1 MATTTRRQSQAT
13 TLTRL
18 DTTWRSVLE
27 LQLFCSWFLL
37 ITRWSNFAAETIMM
51 GQSNMLGEGKIAV
64 RFSMLEKLGWRT
76 ATHMKGLDPYLQAFR
91 RHHPRSIAKVVCEC
105 VLLTWSRWTLVDSDR
120 AYFTSGK
127 SSRCAMIVTSEKQH
141 AFKDEPRALTGPE
154 FFKKTCKPCNVS

>member
-51 GQSNMLGEGKIAV
+51 GQSNMLGEGKIEGWNDGT
-64 RFSMLEKLGWRT
+64 LEY
-76 ATHMKGLDPYLQAFR
+76 ATHMKRLYPYLLDATTNT
-91 RHHPRSIAKVVCEC
+91 PSPGDTD
-105 VLLTWSRWTLVDSDR
+105 LLESPGD
-120 AYFTSGK
+120 
-127 SSRCAMIVTSEKQH
+127 
-141 AFKDEPRALTGPE
+141 
-154 FFKKTCKPCNVS
+154 